1 MTTPSAADIL
11 PMIKNVSDYLYPF
24 KPNIRAM
31 TEKRLR
37 QNSLREL
44 YRNRSNKSQE
54 PQLSA
59 KLTDWVEK
67 LDKKDLARVLTH
79 KNLFMTTFLHE
90 GINFTSR
97 SGRHFFRLKVSQPK
111 LERQTSVFY
120 VVETEKKSLSELD
133 SKLNGLEKNFESLLR
148 FCDQDGYCDCL
159 SIDPSL
165 NGSQFLAFAKKITDD
180 KAFLTPCR
188 VAWDSHTNTWIWD
201 YPSWFVPGQNYS
213 LASFALS
220 SFERSVWSHFWSFFN
235 LDPRSFTDSQTYKK
249 DPEAFPFCIH
259 ELSQFLDTLPEPK
272 RKEIVGDKDKHLDI
286 CQKAVSEIETL
297 QNNIKLK
304 KINCD
309 TGSIVLIFSNKQLS
323 NQNIDAIYDKFLLV
337 DSLTFVEYLFYTPY
351 DRIAGAQ
358 DIVGKKIL
366 TSIAA
371 AISDKKAEDL
381 MKEPSYLPRPKLHK
395 KKAKK
400 PRVRKFLKKPQTD
413 TYRSIAED
421 VLNNILSELE
431 ENSELQTQKRPLVAS
446 SQPQPQISILTPT
459 KPRVEE
465 FKTPPSSLPYTQS
478 YYNNN
483 NNNNK
488 KNSFR
493 RQPKRTHSSSTK
505 VPNSNQSTP
514 KIQTSKTSTE
524 VTPKKPAMNTQKF
537 KWSKINPPASSH
549 LDTFDFPPLSN
560 SVFASEPAKFTKLHY
575 EVTRFSLG
583 VSKKVTQKFEK
594 FRPDLER
601 VYSVIS
607 TEHPDCEIFI
617 FGSYGNGLAIESS
630 DIDLLI
636 TLMVLPNRREIKGFC
651 VSLADKLR
659 ESGIVKSA
667 TAITSAKIPLV
678 KLETEDYCIDISFDD
693 DEHSHLGL
701 PAMNLVL
708 QSTMTYPGFRELMLL
723 FKHLLF
729 VHKLNCSFRGGLSA
743 YCLFIWALAYFRSL
757 TKPEQD
763 LGLLAE
769 GFLRYF
775 VDFDPITTGIDVR
788 GLKERFQLEN
798 LCYEYVVT
806 IDPITGNNVTG
817 GLYQSKE
824 ILSLFRLCW
833 EQLNECKDK
842 YSGKGV
848 LKAVFSFN

>member
-1 MTTPSAADIL
+1 MTTPPAADIL

-24 KPNIRAM
+24 KPSIKAM
-31 TEKRLR
+31 TEKRLK

-44 YRNRSNKSQE
+44 YRNRSTKSQE
-54 PQLSA
+54 PEISA
-59 KLTDWVEK
+59 KLTDWLNK
-67 LDKKDLARVLTH
+67 LEKKDLSRVLTH
-79 KNLFMTTFLHE
+79 KNLFMTTFIHE
-90 GINFTSR
+90 STNFTSR
-97 SGRHFFRLKVSQPK
+97 SGRHFFRLKLNQPK

-120 VVETEKKSLSELD
+120 VVETEKKGMNELD
-133 SKLNGLEKNFESLLR
+133 SELNGVEKNFEGLLR

-165 NGSQFLAFAKKITDD
+165 DGSQFLAFAKKVTDN

-188 VAWDSHTNTWIWD
+188 VCWDSHTNSWIWD
-201 YPSWFVPGQNYS
+201 YPAWFVPGQNYS

-220 SFERSVWSHFWSFFN
+220 SFERSIWAHFWTFFS
-235 LDPRSFTDSQTYKK
+235 LDPRSVLDSQVFKK
-249 DPEAFPFCIH
+249 DPETFPFCIN
-259 ELSQFLDTLPEPK
+259 ELSQFLDSLPEQR
-272 RKEIVGDKDKHLDI
+272 RKEIVGDKDKHLDM

-309 TGSIVLIFSNKQLS
+309 TGSIVLIFSNKQLN
-323 NQNIDAIYDKFLLV
+323 NQNIDTIYDKFLLV

-351 DRIAGAQ
+351 DRIASAQ

-366 TSIAA
+366 TNIAA

-400 PRVRKFLKKPQTD
+400 SRFRKFQKKPQTD
-413 TYRSIAED
+413 TYKSIAED
-421 VLNNILSELE
+421 ILNNILSELE
-431 ENSELQTQKRPLVAS
+431 ENSELQTQKKPLPVNA
-446 SQPQPQISILTPT
+446 QPQISILTPS
-459 KPRVEE
+459 KPKVEE
-465 FKTPPSSLPYTQS
+465 FKTPNSTLPSQS

-483 NNNNK
+483 TK
-488 KNSFR
+488 KNSIR
-493 RQPKRTHSSSTK
+493 RQPKRPHSSSTK

-560 SVFASEPAKFTKLHY
+560 SLLDPEPVKFSKLHS
-575 EVTRFSLG
+575 EISRFCLG

-601 VYSVIS
+601 IYGIIS
-607 TEHPDCEIFI
+607 NEHPDCEIFI

-636 TLMVLPNRREIKGFC
+636 TLLVLPNRREIKGFC
-651 VSLADKLR
+651 ISLAGKLQ

-693 DEHSHLGL
+693 DDHSHLGL

-708 QSTMTYPGFRELMLL
+708 QSTLNYSGFREIMLL

-743 YCLFIWALAYFRSL
+743 YCLFIWVLAYFRSL
-757 TKPEQD
+757 SKPEMD
-763 LGLLAE
+763 LGQLAE
-769 GFLRYF
+769 GFLKYF
-775 VDFDPITTGIDVR
+775 VLDFDPITTGLDVR
-788 GLKERFQLEN
+788 GVKEKFHLEN

-806 IDPITGNNVTG
+806 IDPISGNNVTS

-824 ILSLFRLCW
+824 IFLLFRECW
-833 EQLNECKDK
+833 ELLSGCKDK
-842 YSGKGV
+842 NNCKGM
-848 LKAVFSFN
+848 LKTVFSFN